1 MVVDL
6 PPPPAPVTA
15 RIELSSTLPAAPPPY
30 EYRLA
35 GEGETSPAG
44 GSPLHGADRVNPL
57 RVDAGTRTRP
67 AGVHG
72 KYASAN
78 PVQLILDRLGFYL
91 GTLFPEIRSGNVT
104 KMPVKQNSG
113 SGLGEGAPDPVPT
126 GDPSPVGGGGNP
138 GGGNPGG

>member
-35 GEGETSPAG
+35 GEGETSPTAG
-44 GSPLHGADRVNPL
+44 SLLHGADRVNPA
-57 RVDAGTRTRP
+57 RADAVARTRP

-72 KYASAN
+72 KYASAS
-78 PVQLILDRLGFYL
+78 PIQLILDRLGFYL
-91 GTLFPEIRSGNVT
+91 GTLFPEIRSGKVT
-104 KMPVKQNSG
+104 KMPVKQYSG
-113 SGLGEGAPDPVPT
+113 SGLGEGSPDPVPT
-126 GDPSPVGGGGNP
+126 GDPIPVGGGGNP
-138 GGGNPGG
+138 GGNPGG